1 MMQTPKSKFVKD
13 FLENTP
19 EDGTIDRFRSEAL
32 QALKWAEEIMST
44 VPDLNQKVDKI
55 AAGFTTNTGIRVP
68 EYVKP
73 PNPLKTPVK
82 AATVKAKPK
91 TAGSSTKPKKG
102 STNGRHF
109 L

>member
-1 MMQTPKSKFVKD
+1 MIQTPKSKFVKD

-73 PNPLKTPVK
+73 PNPLKMP
-82 AATVKAKPK
+82 VKAKPARK
-91 TAGSSTKPKKG
+91 TAAGRRKG
-102 STNGRHF
+102 SDDKHF

>member
-1 MMQTPKSKFVKD
+1 MIQTPKSKFVKD

-19 EDGTIDRFRSEAL
+19 EDGTIDRSRSEAI
-32 QALKWAEEIMST
+32 QAIKWAEEMMST

-55 AAGFTTNTGIRVP
+55 ARGFTTNTGIQVP

-82 AATVKAKPK
+82 PATVKAKPK
-91 TAGSSTKPKKG
+91 PKTAAVRRKG
-102 STNGRHF
+102 SNDKHF